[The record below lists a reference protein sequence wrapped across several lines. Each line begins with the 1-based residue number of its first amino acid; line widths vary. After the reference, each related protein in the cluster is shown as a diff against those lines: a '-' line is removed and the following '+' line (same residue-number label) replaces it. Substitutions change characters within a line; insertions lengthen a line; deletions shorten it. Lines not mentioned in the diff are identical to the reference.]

1 MGNNEKTPGD
11 IDEYITG
18 YPPEI
23 QERLQQIR
31 MAVREAAPEA
41 EETIKY
47 KMPTFVLNGNLVYF
61 AAYKNHIGFYPRPS
75 GIEDEELRRV
85 LAPYEA
91 AKSSLNFRHDRPIP
105 FDLIRRVVKIRVLQN
120 LAKNEEGKKE

>member
-1 MGNNEKTPGD
+1 MTEEPATPKS
-11 IDEYITG
+11 IDEYIAG
-18 YPPEI
+18 FPPQI

-31 MAVREAAPEA
+31 KAVLDAAPEA

-61 AAYKNHIGFYPRPS
+61 AAYKNHIGFYPRPA
-75 GIEDEELRRV
+75 GIEDKEFLQA

-91 AKSSLNFRHDRPIP
+91 AKSSLNFLHDQPIP
-105 FDLIRRVVKIRVLQN
+105 FDLIRRVVELRIQQN
-120 LAKNEEGKKE
+120 LGKAKKN